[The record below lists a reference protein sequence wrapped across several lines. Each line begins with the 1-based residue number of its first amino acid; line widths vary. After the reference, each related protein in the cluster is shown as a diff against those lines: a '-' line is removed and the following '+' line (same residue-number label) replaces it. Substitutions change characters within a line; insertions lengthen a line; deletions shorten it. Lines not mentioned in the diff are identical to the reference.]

1 MKQNKTGI
9 ISMIVNFFVLII
21 LVLLVIQNYRIEKRL
36 HIELETISENIDQ
49 NNEETITVLCKNNDL
64 LLEEAQNINE
74 KLNLLME
81 KSDVQFSKTV
91 KMKQT
96 YDELLDEQKKKTV
109 DISAKDNSLIQTKK
123 MADEYY
129 EKKEYLQAY
138 ELYKKLLVYWNE
150 DLEIRK
156 NKLKSLFYSNRSD
169 NSHYSEILED
179 IKILKTSQFMDDECE
194 EIETI
199 IKLEK
204 EGLHE

>member
-1 MKQNKTGI
+1 
-9 ISMIVNFFVLII
+9 
-21 LVLLVIQNYRIEKRL
+21 
-36 HIELETISENIDQ
+36 
-49 NNEETITVLCKNNDL
+49 
-64 LLEEAQNINE
+64 
-74 KLNLLME
+74 ME

-129 EKKEYLQAY
+129 EKKEYLQTY